1 MVKNANGSGS
11 IKRRED
17 GRWEG
22 RLMIGFDPKTGKVRR
37 KSVYGKTQK
46 EARQKLTELAKQVDD
61 GTYTEPLKMTLQQWL
76 EVWLKEYNGN
86 IKPYSYRTY
95 SDRIRLHIVPAL
107 GRLKLQALNAP
118 TVQRFINW
126 MKDGDKETAPL
137 SPKTVKSVHGVLHKA
152 LQQAL
157 ILGYI
162 KTNPADHCTLP
173 RIVRKQFKP
182 LDENSTVPF
191 LDAIHGDRYEN
202 LFVVD
207 LFTGL
212 RFGEIL
218 GLKWENIDFRTGI
231 ITVTQQLQH
240 EKKSGG
246 TNYLTSLKN
255 NKTRQIQVAE
265 TVLQALREE
274 QKQQLLFRMAT
285 GRDWAEPIPGLVFT
299 GDRGAPISQSAVRRH
314 FKSIAERIG
323 LPDLRF
329 HDLRHSFAVASL
341 QNGDDVKTV
350 QENLGHHSASF
361 TLDVYG
367 HVTDKMRQDS
377 AERMENYIKALRG

>member
-1 MVKNANGSGS
+1 M
-11 IKRRED
+11 
-17 GRWEG
+17 
-22 RLMIGFDPKTGKVRR
+22 
-37 KSVYGKTQK
+37 
-46 EARQKLTELAKQVDD
+46 
-61 GTYTEPLKMTLQQWL
+61 
-76 EVWLKEYNGN
+76 
-86 IKPYSYRTY
+86 
-95 SDRIRLHIVPAL
+95 
-107 GRLKLQALNAP
+107 
-118 TVQRFINW
+118 
-126 MKDGDKETAPL
+126 
-137 SPKTVKSVHGVLHKA
+137 
-152 LQQAL
+152 
-157 ILGYI
+157 
-162 KTNPADHCTLP
+162 
-173 RIVRKQFKP
+173 RKQFKP

-246 TNYLTSLKN
+246 MNYLTTLKN

-274 QKQQLLFRMAT
+274 QKQQLLFRMAA

>member
-1 MVKNANGSGS
+1 
-11 IKRRED
+11 
-17 GRWEG
+17 
-22 RLMIGFDPKTGKVRR
+22 
-37 KSVYGKTQK
+37 
-46 EARQKLTELAKQVDD
+46 
-61 GTYTEPLKMTLQQWL
+61 
-76 EVWLKEYNGN
+76 
-86 IKPYSYRTY
+86 
-95 SDRIRLHIVPAL
+95 
-107 GRLKLQALNAP
+107 
-118 TVQRFINW
+118 

-162 KTNPADHCTLP
+162 KTNPADHCALP

-182 LDENSTVPF
+182 LDKNSTVPF

-255 NKTRQIQVAE
+255 NKTRQIRVAE
-265 TVLQALREE
+265 TVLQALR
-274 QKQQLLFRMAT
+274 
-285 GRDWAEPIPGLVFT
+285 AEPIPGLVFT
-299 GDRGAPISQSAVRRH
+299 GDKGAPISQSAVRRH